1 MTRLEYKTEKD
12 VDVGGIIEGEDDAGR
27 VNFRVVK
34 DIVRN
39 QGLLYLGSTFTSS
52 RWHWE
57 NYPWSHIH
65 INPPVLYLGAIIG
78 AGVIGTGKLV
88 ETSTWGGFGD
98 INKSTVE
105 MVLRVFGREK
115 GMEARI
121 GKGRMLEV
129 AILAAVISLGTAIA
143 EETCFRGQL
152 VSGLAMSHDPAT
164 SVVLGAVLFGLAH
177 VNLGSSLKDNMVTI
191 GLHTMTGA
199 GFGTA
204 FILGGGNLAG
214 CIAAHAIYDF
224 QVFYDTWYKT
234 NIQMDYAEEMGG
246 DGVEVFFHKID
257 TKRVGTLGRKEVE
270 RGLGYALGWAKPSK
284 GEMDEIWGGRGK
296 IGVIEFRAIVEEL
309 KKRGGKGGR

>member
-1 MTRLEYKTEKD
+1 
-12 VDVGGIIEGEDDAGR
+12 
-27 VNFRVVK
+27 
-34 DIVRN
+34 
-39 QGLLYLGSTFTSS
+39 
-52 RWHWE
+52 
-57 NYPWSHIH
+57 
-65 INPPVLYLGAIIG
+65 
-78 AGVIGTGKLV
+78 
-88 ETSTWGGFGD
+88 
-98 INKSTVE
+98 
-105 MVLRVFGREK
+105 MVLRVFGRQK

-214 CIAAHAIYDF
+214 CIGEAGM
-224 QVFYDTWYKT
+224 Q
-234 NIQMDYAEEMGG
+234 GG
-246 DGVEVFFHKID
+246 GC
-257 TKRVGTLGRKEVE
+257 
-270 RGLGYALGWAKPSK
+270 
-284 GEMDEIWGGRGK
+284 
-296 IGVIEFRAIVEEL
+296 FRARALSYFALRHPLLTKTSPEHCYTSRFVIIC
-309 KKRGGKGGR
+309 